1 MGTGSPVAGARV
13 STAEEAEGRAASAT
27 GPAVGA
33 AAGSEGDDA
42 GRIDVDRGIVD
53 RGIVDRGIVDR
64 GIVARGI
71 VARAVAGFAIAGFA
85 IGCFAAV
92 GFAAVG
98 FAVAGFAVAGFAV
111 VGFAVAGFAVVGFA
125 VVDLAVDLAVVDPG
139 CAADMGGEAAVSAL
153 PPPVVFGSA
162 APDLVEPDPTAR
174 GPAAALSPARGA
186 TGLRFRGDAVGAFG
200 CVSESP
206 PDAGAAPAPAGFSS
220 ASESTF

>member
-64 GIVARGI
+64 GVVARGI

-92 GFAAVG
+92 GFT
-98 FAVAGFAVAGFAV
+98 VAGFAVAGFAV
-111 VGFAVAGFAVVGFA
+111 VGFAVAGFAVV
-125 VVDLAVDLAVVDPG
+125 DLAVDLAVVDPG
-139 CAADMGGEAAVSAL
+139 CTADMGGEAAVSAL

>member
-64 GIVARGI
+64 GVVARGI

-111 VGFAVAGFAVVGFA
+111 VGFAV
-125 VVDLAVDLAVVDPG
+125 VDLAVDLAVVDPG
-139 CAADMGGEAAVSAL
+139 CTADMGGEAAVSAL

>member
-92 GFAAVG
+92 GFT
-98 FAVAGFAVAGFAV
+98 VAGFAVAGFAV
-111 VGFAVAGFAVVGFA
+111 VGFAVAGFAV
-125 VVDLAVDLAVVDPG
+125 DLAVVDPG
-139 CAADMGGEAAVSAL
+139 CTADMGGEAAVSAL

>member
-33 AAGSEGDDA
+33 AAGSEGDDP

-111 VGFAVAGFAVVGFA
+111 VGFAV
-125 VVDLAVDLAVVDPG
+125 VDLAVDLAVVDPG
-139 CAADMGGEAAVSAL
+139 CTADMGGEAAVSAL

>member
-53 RGIVDRGIVDR
+53 RGIVDRGV
-64 GIVARGI
+64 VARGI
-71 VARAVAGFAIAGFA
+71 VARAVAGFAIVGFA
-85 IGCFAAV
+85 IVGFAVGCFAAV

-111 VGFAVAGFAVVGFA
+111 VGFAV
-125 VVDLAVDLAVVDPG
+125 VDLAVDLAVVDPG
-139 CAADMGGEAAVSAL
+139 CTADMGGEAAVSAL

-174 GPAAALSPARGA
+174 GPDAALSPARGA